1 MERRSACLFIA
12 VSDHQSSGVWG
23 PRISGT
29 GCQAGLRPVEE
40 NVNDFCGL
48 WAHQQHLCDGKSGLS
63 IGVPGYMDEDDPCPG
78 ASVVAVAIAR
88 VVQV

>member
-29 GCQAGLRPVEE
+29 GCLAGLRPGEE

-48 WAHQQHLCDGKSGLS
+48 WAHQQHLCDGKGPLY
-63 IGVPGYMDEDDPCPG
+63 IGVPGPCLDG
-78 ASVVAVAIAR
+78 QIQNFGSENLAI
-88 VVQV
+88 

>member
-29 GCQAGLRPVEE
+29 GCQAGLRPGEE
-40 NVNDFCGL
+40 NVNDCCGL
-48 WAHQQHLCDGKSGLS
+48 WAHQQHLC
-63 IGVPGYMDEDDPCPG
+63 VPGTWMRTIHDT
-78 ASVVAVAIAR
+78 ASVITGSKVENY
-88 VVQV
+88 